1 MRRPD
6 LHRPSTLTA
15 GALTLVGTVFLASQ
29 TMAQEATAPRYMN
42 WSGRG
47 PAVMP
52 QGVQTASNE
61 TAAPR
66 RSNTPIPHGGVA
78 RAGSPG
84 VASAPP
90 TRRTLTPASA
100 WITPGASYGMATAV
114 AAPAPAAAAYAAPVE
129 TRDVA
134 PTPTPTPALVPAP
147 APSSTPTP
155 VEARI
160 DLPPPPRAPS
170 YSPTVAPQPQAQRQ
184 DDRQFLPEY
193 LAGQGGAQPAPS
205 QAVYADAPRPTHDAV
220 TPTYAEPQGP
230 APEATDP
237 MAPRRDAPIF
247 RLQRQAPAAPAPFP
261 APSAEAAPAGPQGEA
276 APAPRQMA
284 TVTSNP
290 SDHPEMQASRRY
302 SVHRQNGQQPD
313 AVAIPQPTYVDA
325 LAVTLT
331 DMPASTDLAEPAP
344 GPNLYRDS
352 QGRVRAAPAASD
364 GDHQ

>member
-6 LHRPSTLTA
+6 PSRSSIATVSALALA
-15 GALTLVGTVFLASQ
+15 GSLLLAGQ
-29 TMAQEATAPRYMN
+29 AAAQEAAAPRYMN
-42 WSGRG
+42 WNGRG

-52 QGVQTASNE
+52 QGVQTAS
-61 TAAPR
+61 TDGATR
-66 RSNTPIPHGGVA
+66 RPNTPIPHGGFA
-78 RAGSPG
+78 RAGAP
-84 VASAPP
+84 VAAHAPAP
-90 TRRTLTPASA
+90 ARRTLTPASA
-100 WITPGASYGMATAV
+100 WITPGASYGMASAV
-114 AAPAPAAAAYAAPVE
+114 APSPTPAPAPVE
-129 TRDVA
+129 TREAAPARAPA
-134 PTPTPTPALVPAP
+134 PTPTRI
-147 APSSTPTP
+147 P
-155 VEARI
+155 VEAPV
-160 DLPPPPRAPS
+160 DLAPPTRAPS
-170 YSPTVAPQPQAQRQ
+170 YSPNVAPQPQAQFQAQRQ

-205 QAVYADAPRPTHDAV
+205 QAVYADSPRPAPV
-220 TPTYAEPQGP
+220 APTYAEPQP
-230 APEATDP
+230 IPSEATDP

-247 RLQRQAPAAPAPFP
+247 RLQRPVPVAPAPIP
-261 APSAEAAPAGPQGEA
+261 GPSAEAAPSAPQGDA

-284 TVTSNP
+284 TVTANP

-331 DMPASTDLAEPAP
+331 DMPAGRDLAEPAP
-344 GPNLYRDS
+344 GPNLYRDN

>member
-6 LHRPSTLTA
+6 LYRPSIVTA
-15 GALTLVGTVFLASQ
+15 GALTLVGSLLLASQ
-29 TMAQEATAPRYMN
+29 AMAQEAAAPRFMN

-52 QGVQTASNE
+52 QGVQTASSE

-66 RSNTPIPHGGVA
+66 RSNTPIPHGGFA
-78 RAGSPG
+78 RAGSP
-84 VASAPP
+84 VAASATPA
-90 TRRTLTPASA
+90 RRTLTPASA
-100 WITPGASYGMATAV
+100 WITPGASYGMAN
-114 AAPAPAAAAYAAPVE
+114 AAPAPAP
-129 TRDVA
+129 VA
-134 PTPTPTPALVPAP
+134 PTEVREAAAAPPPAP
-147 APSSTPTP
+147 AATP
-155 VEARI
+155 VEARV

-170 YSPTVAPQPQAQRQ
+170 YSPNVAPQPQAQFQAQRQ

-205 QAVYADAPRPTHDAV
+205 QAVYADAPGPAPEAAA
-220 TPTYAEPQGP
+220 PTYAEPQGP
-230 APEATDP
+230 APEVADP

-247 RLQRQAPAAPAPFP
+247 RLQRQAPAAPAPIP
-261 APSAEAAPAGPQGEA
+261 GPSAEAAPAGPQGEA

-284 TVTSNP
+284 AVTANP
-290 SDHPEMQASRRY
+290 SDRPDLQASRRY

-313 AVAIPQPTYVDA
+313 AVALPQPTYVDA

-331 DMPASTDLAEPAP
+331 DMPAGRDLAEPAP
-344 GPNLYRDS
+344 GPNLYRDN

>member
-6 LHRPSTLTA
+6 LHRPFALAA
-15 GALTLVGTVFLASQ
+15 GALTLVGTVLLASQ
-29 TMAQEATAPRYMN
+29 TVAQEAAGPRYMN

-66 RSNTPIPHGGVA
+66 RSNTPIPHGGFA
-78 RAGSPG
+78 RAGSP
-84 VASAPP
+84 VAASATPA
-90 TRRTLTPASA
+90 RRTLTPASA
-100 WITPGASYGMATAV
+100 WITPGASYGMAN
-114 AAPAPAAAAYAAPVE
+114 AAPAPAPVTQMETREVAPV
-129 TRDVA
+129 
-134 PTPTPTPALVPAP
+134 PIPVPAP
-147 APSSTPTP
+147 APTP
-155 VEARI
+155 VEARV

-170 YSPTVAPQPQAQRQ
+170 YSPNVAPQPQAQFQSQRQ

-205 QAVYADAPRPTHDAV
+205 QAVYADAPRPAPAPV
-220 TPTYAEPQGP
+220 APTYAEPQGP
-230 APEATDP
+230 APEAADP

-247 RLQRQAPAAPAPFP
+247 RLQRQAPAGPAPIP
-261 APSAEAAPAGPQGEA
+261 GPSAEAAPAGPRAEPGAEA

-284 TVTSNP
+284 SVTANP

-331 DMPASTDLAEPAP
+331 DMPAGRDLAEPAP
-344 GPNLYRDS
+344 GPNLYRDN

>member
-6 LHRPSTLTA
+6 PSRSSTA
-15 GALTLVGTVFLASQ
+15 TVSALALAGSLLLAGQ
-29 TMAQEATAPRYMN
+29 AVAQEAAAPRYMN
-42 WSGRG
+42 WNGRG

-52 QGVQTASNE
+52 QGVQTASADGA
-61 TAAPR
+61 TR
-66 RSNTPIPHGGVA
+66 RPNTPIPHGGFA
-78 RAGSPG
+78 RAGAP
-84 VASAPP
+84 VAAQAPAP

-100 WITPGASYGMATAV
+100 WITPGASYGMASAMAPSPT
-114 AAPAPAAAAYAAPVE
+114 PAPAPVE
-129 TRDVA
+129 TREAATALA
-134 PTPTPTPALVPAP
+134 PTPTR
-147 APSSTPTP
+147 TP
-155 VEARI
+155 VEAPV
-160 DLPPPPRAPS
+160 DLPPPTRAPS
-170 YSPTVAPQPQAQRQ
+170 YSPNVAPQPQAQFQAQRQ

-205 QAVYADAPRPTHDAV
+205 QAVYADSPRPAPAPV
-220 TPTYAEPQGP
+220 APTYTEPQP
-230 APEATDP
+230 IPSEVADP

-247 RLQRQAPAAPAPFP
+247 RLQRPAPVAPAPIP
-261 APSAEAAPAGPQGEA
+261 GPSAEAAPSTPQGDA
-276 APAPRQMA
+276 APAPRQLA
-284 TVTSNP
+284 AVTANP

-331 DMPASTDLAEPAP
+331 DMPAGRDLAEPAP
-344 GPNLYRDS
+344 GPNLYRDN

>member
-1 MRRPD
+1 
-6 LHRPSTLTA
+6 
-15 GALTLVGTVFLASQ
+15 
-29 TMAQEATAPRYMN
+29 MAQEATAPRYMN

-66 RSNTPIPHGGVA
+66 
-78 RAGSPG
+78 
-84 VASAPP
+84 
-90 TRRTLTPASA
+90 PA
-100 WITPGASYGMATAV
+100 
-114 AAPAPAAAAYAAPVE
+114 APAAA
-129 TRDVA
+129 
-134 PTPTPTPALVPAP
+134 
-147 APSSTPTP
+147 
-155 VEARI
+155 
-160 DLPPPPRAPS
+160 
-170 YSPTVAPQPQAQRQ
+170 
-184 DDRQFLPEY
+184 
-193 LAGQGGAQPAPS
+193 
-205 QAVYADAPRPTHDAV
+205 
-220 TPTYAEPQGP
+220 PTYADQG
-230 APEATDP
+230 APSDAADP

-247 RLQRQAPAAPAPFP
+247 RLQRQTSTATVPIPGPSTSVEDAPAAPR
-261 APSAEAAPAGPQGEA
+261 AEVT
-276 APAPRQMA
+276 PAPRQMA

>member
-1 MRRPD
+1 LRRPD
-6 LHRPSTLTA
+6 LHRPFTLAA
-15 GALTLVGTVFLASQ
+15 GALTLAGTVLFAGQ
-29 TMAQEATAPRYMN
+29 TVAQEAAAPRYMN

-66 RSNTPIPHGGVA
+66 RSNTPIPHGGFA
-78 RAGSPG
+78 RAGSP
-84 VASAPP
+84 VAASAPP
-90 TRRTLTPASA
+90 ARRTLTPASA
-100 WITPGASYGMATAV
+100 WITPGASYGMAN
-114 AAPAPAAAAYAAPVE
+114 AAPAPAPYSAPVE
-129 TRDVA
+129 TREAAAA
-134 PTPTPTPALVPAP
+134 PTPAP
-147 APSSTPTP
+147 AATP
-155 VEARI
+155 VEARV

-170 YSPTVAPQPQAQRQ
+170 YSPNVAPQPQAQFQSQRQ

-205 QAVYADAPRPTHDAV
+205 QAVYADAPSPAPTPVA
-220 TPTYAEPQGP
+220 PTYAEPQGP
-230 APEATDP
+230 APEVADP

-247 RLQRQAPAAPAPFP
+247 RLQRQAPVAPAPIP
-261 APSAEAAPAGPQGEA
+261 GPSAESAPAGPRAEPGAEA

-284 TVTSNP
+284 AVTANP
-290 SDHPEMQASRRY
+290 SDRPDLQASRRY

-313 AVAIPQPTYVDA
+313 AVTIPQPTYVDA

-331 DMPASTDLAEPAP
+331 DMPASPDLAEPAP
-344 GPNLYRDS
+344 GPNLYRDN

>member
-6 LHRPSTLTA
+6 PSRPSTATVSALALA
-15 GALTLVGTVFLASQ
+15 GSLLLAGQ
-29 TMAQEATAPRYMN
+29 AVAQEAAAPRYMN
-42 WSGRG
+42 WNGRG

-66 RSNTPIPHGGVA
+66 RANTPIPHGGFA
-78 RAGSPG
+78 RAGAPAAAQG
-84 VASAPP
+84 SAPA
-90 TRRTLTPASA
+90 RRTLTPASA
-100 WITPGASYGMATAV
+100 WITPGASYGMASAV
-114 AAPAPAAAAYAAPVE
+114 APAPVE
-129 TRDVA
+129 TREVAPAPAPA
-134 PTPTPTPALVPAP
+134 PTPTRM
-147 APSSTPTP
+147 P
-155 VEARI
+155 VEAPV
-160 DLPPPPRAPS
+160 DLPPPTRAPS
-170 YSPTVAPQPQAQRQ
+170 YSPNVAPQPQAQFQAQRQ

-205 QAVYADAPRPTHDAV
+205 QAVYADSPRPAPAPV
-220 TPTYAEPQGP
+220 APTYAEPQP
-230 APEATDP
+230 TPSDASDP

-247 RLQRQAPAAPAPFP
+247 RLQRPAPVAPAPIP
-261 APSAEAAPAGPQGEA
+261 GPSAEAAPSAPQGDA

-284 TVTSNP
+284 AVTANP

-331 DMPASTDLAEPAP
+331 DMPAGRDLAEPAP
-344 GPNLYRDS
+344 GPNLYRDN

>member
-6 LHRPSTLTA
+6 LHRPATVA
-15 GALTLVGTVFLASQ
+15 VGALALAGMLTFAAPTL
-29 TMAQEATAPRYMN
+29 AQEAAAPRYMN

-61 TAAPR
+61 AATPR
-66 RSNTPIPHGGVA
+66 RPNTPIPHGGFA
-78 RAGSPG
+78 RAVP
-84 VASAPP
+84 SAAPAP
-90 TRRTLTPASA
+90 MPARRTLTPASA
-100 WITPGASYGMATAV
+100 WITPGASYGAPAAV
-114 AAPAPAAAAYAAPVE
+114 APAPVPTVYAAPAEARDMAA
-129 TRDVA
+129 A
-134 PTPTPTPALVPAP
+134 PTPAP
-147 APSSTPTP
+147 APTP
-155 VEARI
+155 VEARV

-170 YSPTVAPQPQAQRQ
+170 YSPTVAPQPQIQAQAQRQ

-193 LAGQGGAQPAPS
+193 MAGQGGAQPAPS
-205 QAVYADAPRPTHDAV
+205 QAVYADSPRPAAPAAA
-220 TPTYAEPQGP
+220 PTYADQG
-230 APEATDP
+230 APSDAADP

-247 RLQRQAPAAPAPFP
+247 RLQRPALTGPAPIPGPSASTENTPAAPV
-261 APSAEAAPAGPQGEA
+261 AEAAPARRQLA
-276 APAPRQMA
+276 A
-284 TVTSNP
+284 VTANP

-313 AVAIPQPTYVDA
+313 AVSIPQPTYVDA

-331 DMPASTDLAEPAP
+331 DMPAGRDLAEPAP
-344 GPNLYRDS
+344 GPNLYRDN

>member
-6 LHRPSTLTA
+6 LYRPSIVTA
-15 GALTLVGTVFLASQ
+15 GALTLVSSLLLASQ
-29 TMAQEATAPRYMN
+29 TMAQEAAAPRYMN

-66 RSNTPIPHGGVA
+66 RSNTPIPHGGFA
-78 RAGSPG
+78 RAGSP
-84 VASAPP
+84 VAASATPA
-90 TRRTLTPASA
+90 RRTLTPASA
-100 WITPGASYGMATAV
+100 WITPGASYGMAN
-114 AAPAPAAAAYAAPVE
+114 AAPAPAP
-129 TRDVA
+129 VA
-134 PTPTPTPALVPAP
+134 PTEARETAAAPPPAP
-147 APSSTPTP
+147 AATP
-155 VEARI
+155 VEARV
-160 DLPPPPRAPS
+160 DLPLPPRAPS
-170 YSPTVAPQPQAQRQ
+170 YSPNVAPQPQAQFQAQRQ

-205 QAVYADAPRPTHDAV
+205 QAVYADAPSPAPTPVA
-220 TPTYAEPQGP
+220 PTYAEPQGP
-230 APEATDP
+230 APEVADP

-247 RLQRQAPAAPAPFP
+247 RLQRQAPAAPAPIP
-261 APSAEAAPAGPQGEA
+261 GPSAEAAPAGPQGEA
-276 APAPRQMA
+276 APAPRQVA
-284 TVTSNP
+284 AVTANP
-290 SDHPEMQASRRY
+290 SDRPDLQASRRY

-313 AVAIPQPTYVDA
+313 AVALPQPTYVDA

-331 DMPASTDLAEPAP
+331 DMPAGRDLAEPAP
-344 GPNLYRDS
+344 GPNLYRDN

>member
-6 LHRPSTLTA
+6 LHRPATVA
-15 GALTLVGTVFLASQ
+15 VGALALAGMLTFAGPTL
-29 TMAQEATAPRYMN
+29 AQEAAAPRYMN

-61 TAAPR
+61 AASPR
-66 RSNTPIPHGGVA
+66 RPNTPIPHGGFA
-78 RAGSPG
+78 RAVP
-84 VASAPP
+84 AAAPAAMP
-90 TRRTLTPASA
+90 ARRTLTPASA
-100 WITPGASYGMATAV
+100 WITPGASYGMAS
-114 AAPAPAAAAYAAPVE
+114 AAPAPAPASAAYAAPTD
-129 TRDVA
+129 TREASPA
-134 PTPTPTPALVPAP
+134 PLPAP
-147 APSSTPTP
+147 APAPTP
-155 VEARI
+155 VEARV

-170 YSPTVAPQPQAQRQ
+170 YSPAVAPQPQIQAQAQRQ

-193 LAGQGGAQPAPS
+193 MAGQGGAQPAPS
-205 QAVYADAPRPTHDAV
+205 QAVYADAPRPAAPAAA
-220 TPTYAEPQGP
+220 PTYADQG
-230 APEATDP
+230 APSDAADP

-247 RLQRQAPAAPAPFP
+247 RLQRPAPTGP
-261 APSAEAAPAGPQGEA
+261 APIPGPSASTENAPSTPKVEA

-284 TVTSNP
+284 AVTANP

-313 AVAIPQPTYVDA
+313 AVSIPQPTYVDA

-331 DMPASTDLAEPAP
+331 DMPAGRDLAEPAP
-344 GPNLYRDS
+344 GPNLYRDN